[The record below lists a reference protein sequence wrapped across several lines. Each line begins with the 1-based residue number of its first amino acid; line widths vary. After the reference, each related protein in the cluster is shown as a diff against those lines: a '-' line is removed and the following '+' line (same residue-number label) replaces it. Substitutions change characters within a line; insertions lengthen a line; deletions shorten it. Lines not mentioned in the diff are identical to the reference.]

1 MCLIAASVTIPAG
14 LVKFTNQASGQ
25 RRFISSIIAKMT
37 GIVRNALNIPP
48 APFVSWPNTP
58 WDKGI
63 RSSLMRASNNP
74 TRNCVETKSAPFKA
88 ASRSNVK

>member
-1 MCLIAASVTIPAG
+1 
-14 LVKFTNQASGQ
+14 
-25 RRFISSIIAKMT
+25 MT

-88 ASRSNVK
+88 ASRSMLNELPNLNQQL